1 VLKSLFIQNAIASLL
16 IIAVCNTSLAAD
28 LVSLWDPSS
37 GLKPDEISEPYEL
50 IDNFTT
56 PPYLESGKLII
67 SNTSPSNIQLYI
79 QREPL
84 VDPSVPFSV
93 TVNMKL
99 VSGVSSSEYRAPAAI
114 VFTIAPS
121 RGIILWIDIDRVFFG
136 KDRFVN
142 GPVANVD
149 TDEAM
154 HAYRIEHDGD
164 GNFTLFHDDVEIL
177 TGSAF
182 ESTPD
187 HGPVRRFAFG
197 DVTNASY
204 GVSEWGAVSHNFIN
218 PVFRDS
224 FETQAEQ

>member
-1 VLKSLFIQNAIASLL
+1 MLKTVFKQNAVASLL
-16 IIAVCNTSLAAD
+16 IFSACNTALAAD
-28 LVSLWDPSS
+28 RISMWDPSS

-50 IDNFTT
+50 VDNIAT
-56 PPYLESGKLII
+56 PPYLDSGKLII
-67 SNTSPSNIQLYI
+67 SNTTYSNIQLYI

-99 VSGVSSSEYRAPAAI
+99 ASGASASEYRAPAAL

-136 KDRFVN
+136 EDRFVN

-154 HAYRIEHDGD
+154 HTYRIEHDGD
-164 GNFTLFHDDVEIL
+164 GNFTLFHDDVETL

-182 ESTPD
+182 ESTQD

-197 DVTNASY
+197 DVTNAAY
-204 GVSEWGAVSHNFIN
+204 GVSEWGAITHNFIN

-224 FETQAEQ
+224 FETQAGQ

>member
-1 VLKSLFIQNAIASLL
+1 MKIGPITSILFI
-16 IIAVCNTSLAAD
+16 VFCNLTHAAD
-28 LVSLWDPSS
+28 RISNWDPSS

-50 IDNFTT
+50 VDNFTT
-56 PPYLESGKLII
+56 PPYLDSGKLII
-67 SNTSPSNIQLYI
+67 SNTAYSNIQFYI

-99 VSGVSSSEYRAPAAI
+99 VSGSSSSEYRAPAAI

-154 HAYRIEHDGD
+154 HTYRVEHDGD
-164 GNFTLFHDDVEIL
+164 GNFTLFHDDIEIL

-187 HGPVRRFAFG
+187 HGVVRRFAFG

-204 GVSEWGAVSHNFIN
+204 GVSEWGAITHNFIN
-218 PVFRDS
+218 QVFGDS
-224 FETQAEQ
+224 FETQTKQ